1 MNCRSTMNTD
11 CLPPGRR
18 GTALFFFKKNA
29 APRRLGGFLFCL
41 LLLSCTQKPQPIQPA
56 VYHWET
62 QLALTQTET
71 THLDSLHCRFLYV
84 KFLDIA
90 REDGAIRPYALLE
103 VLDSAG
109 LAGRTIIPCV
119 FITNNVFQDIPENQL
134 DWLAQKTAQALTS
147 VGGQFNPSRFSE
159 IQFDCDW
166 TPATRVAFFSF
177 LKKMRSRL
185 PEHTR
190 LSATIRLHQYK
201 FPDQTGVPP
210 VDRGMLMLYNTGDID
225 DPEAENS
232 IFQPADAQKYIHG
245 AAATF
250 PLPLDLAL
258 PLFSWALVY
267 RDGSLWKIIPEPAAD
282 AFRDTARN
290 APFPAGQDSRFL
302 ARQAGYLGGQ
312 YLRAGDF
319 LRVERMDAALLRQA
333 AVLARKIDL
342 AGDARLAFF
351 HLDSAIVQR
360 YPARFL
366 AELCETIRPK

>member
-1 MNCRSTMNTD
+1 MNTD

-18 GTALFFFKKNA
+18 GTAFFFWKKNA

-41 LLLSCTQKPQPIQPA
+41 ALFSCTQKPPVLQPA

-62 QLALTQTET
+62 QLALSNFEKV
-71 THLDSLHCRFLYV
+71 HLDSLQCRYLYV

-90 REDGAIRPYALLE
+90 REDDAIQPYALLE
-103 VLDSAG
+103 VLDSTG
-109 LAGRTIIPCV
+109 LDGRTLIPCV
-119 FITNNVFQDIPENQL
+119 FITNNVFQDISESKI
-134 DWLAQKTAQALTS
+134 DWLAQKTAQALQS
-147 VGGQFNPSRFSE
+147 VGGQFAPNQFFE

-166 TPATRVAFFSF
+166 TASTRAAFFLF
-177 LKKMRSRL
+177 LKKIRSRL
-185 PEHTR
+185 PANTQ

-201 FPDQTGVPP
+201 FPGQTGVPP

-245 AAATF
+245 AAATY

-267 RDGSLWKIIPEPAAD
+267 RDGSLWKIIPEPAPG
-282 AFRDTARN
+282 AFRDTTLYT
-290 APFPAGQDSRFL
+290 PFPTGQDSRYL
-302 ARQAGYLGGQ
+302 IRQAGYLGGQ
-312 YLRAGDF
+312 YLRAGDY
-319 LRVERMDAALLRQA
+319 LRVERMDTALLRQA
-333 AVLARKIDL
+333 ALQARKIDL
-342 AGDARLAFF
+342 ADDARLAFF
-351 HLDSAIVQR
+351 HLDSAIVRR

-366 AELCETIRPK
+366 RELCETIRPE